1 MPTSPIPA
9 RPLFAEPT
17 FGTRRNRTSLRAAAL
32 AIALVAAVAPV
43 RALAA
48 RIEGVEFAERVD
60 LGDTEL
66 ALHGLALLRY
76 RVIFKGYV
84 AALYLEPAVSAEEVL
99 SDVPRR
105 LEIEYFWSIP
115 ATGFV
120 RATFEGIEK
129 NVDPATWRALQP
141 RVERFSRL
149 YADVGPGDRYQLT
162 YLPGRGTELSLNG
175 RPRGVIEGADFAA
188 ALFSIWLGQEPFDES
203 LKEQLLEGTAAA
215 RQTRVAPACP
225 QGESGAKGAECSPGT

>member
-1 MPTSPIPA
+1 MSERRPSGSEKSPRA
-9 RPLFAEPT
+9 FAL
-17 FGTRRNRTSLRAAAL
+17 GLL
-32 AIALVAAVAPV
+32 LALVVAVTPV
-43 RALAA
+43 RVLAA

-76 RVIFKGYV
+76 RVLFKGYV
-84 AALYLEPAVSAEEVL
+84 AALYLEPAVSAEQVL

-129 NVDPATWRALQP
+129 NVDLETWRALQP
-141 RVERFSRL
+141 RIERFSRL
-149 YADVGPGDRYQLT
+149 YADVRPGDRYQLT
-162 YLPGRGTELSLNG
+162 YLPGRGTELALNG
-175 RPRGVIEGADFAA
+175 RPRGVVEGADFAA
-188 ALFSIWLGQEPFDES
+188 ALFSIWLGQEPFDAS
-203 LKEQLLEGTAAA
+203 LKQQLLEGTPAA
-215 RQTRVAPACP
+215 RQTRVEPACP
-225 QGESGAKGAECSPGT
+225 REESGEKEAECSPRT